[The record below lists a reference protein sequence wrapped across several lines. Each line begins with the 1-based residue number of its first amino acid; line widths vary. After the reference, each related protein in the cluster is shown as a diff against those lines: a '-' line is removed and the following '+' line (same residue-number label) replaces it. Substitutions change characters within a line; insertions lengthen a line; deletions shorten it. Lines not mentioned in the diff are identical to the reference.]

1 MKVYVIRCNDAVM
14 GVVVGTEEFAKAK
27 MEWMRR
33 CAVDKH
39 FRDYGESTTRS
50 MAPMFWRLQDFV
62 LLSEVRDL
70 VREALDN
77 ADGDGWSQKDERV
90 EDMAR
95 SLQTYCADLEDVAE
109 VEILPHVVEWKRDKG
124 YPA

>member
-14 GVVVGTEEFAKAK
+14 GVVAGTEEFATAK
-27 MEWMRR
+27 MEEFRR
-33 CAVDKH
+33 VDVDRH
-39 FRDYGESTTRS
+39 LRDVRRIPNRPG
-50 MAPMFWRLQDFV
+50 MFWRLQDFV

-77 ADGDGWSQKDERV
+77 ADGDGWPQKDEDV
-90 EDMAR
+90 GEMAR

-109 VEILPHVVEWKRDKG
+109 AEILPHVVEWKRDKG
-124 YPA
+124 YPV